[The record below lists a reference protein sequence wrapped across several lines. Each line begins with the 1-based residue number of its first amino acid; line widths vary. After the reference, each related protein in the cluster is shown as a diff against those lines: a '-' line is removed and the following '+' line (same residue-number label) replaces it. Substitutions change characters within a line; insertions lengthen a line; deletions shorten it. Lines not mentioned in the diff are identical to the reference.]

1 MYSRRTKTLE
11 AEVLT
16 DRSQEVTGDP
26 VGWQACSLRIPY
38 LGSSI
43 TSDFC
48 LETTSFGFLELN
60 YPTKTRTTPH
70 INFYC
75 SY

>member
-1 MYSRRTKTLE
+1 MHSRQIKTLE
-11 AEVLT
+11 AEVST
-16 DRSQEVTGDP
+16 DGSKEVTRDHI
-26 VGWQACSLRIPY
+26 GWQPCSLRSPY

-43 TSDFC
+43 TSDLC
-48 LETTSFGFLELN
+48 LETTSFGFVELN
-60 YPTKTRTTPH
+60 YSTKTRATPH